1 MSGICALLCVR
12 VLFSYESVGFF
23 FVVVVFSI
31 SCKAY
36 FVPGSLSEIITLGML
51 WTNTERFKNNYLQHF
66 KISKMFLV
74 NDF

>member
-1 MSGICALLCVR
+1 MLGICALLCVR
-12 VLFSYESVGFF
+12 VLLSYESVVFF
-23 FVVVVFSI
+23 GVVVFSI

-36 FVPGSLSEIITLGML
+36 FVPRSLSEIITLEML
-51 WTNTERFKNNYLQHF
+51 WINTESFKNNYLQHF